1 MNYFFPKYSQFQSP
15 SVEPQQDTASTTT
28 ESLTDP
34 AADTANSLKLP
45 SSSSNPAITPISI
58 NKKPVTNKTT
68 TTTTK
73 ILPLPVQSQHSNSS
87 NNYTNPGGNS
97 SGLLLP
103 SLHCSQP
110 NSARSYSQTPI
121 NESLRG
127 SSTSSLMNQNSN
139 GNNLRNK
146 LTDFADKL
154 SKLNSTSGR
163 LTPLN
168 SKLTLDFDNN
178 LSLSSPRRPSLKC
191 NCETQFLMKRK
202 KRLQ

>member
-1 MNYFFPKYSQFQSP
+1 
-15 SVEPQQDTASTTT
+15 VEPQQDTASTTT

-34 AADTANSLKLP
+34 AADTVNSLKLP
-45 SSSSNPAITPISI
+45 SSSSNPAITPIFIS
-58 NKKPVTNKTT
+58 KKPATNKT

-87 NNYTNPGGNS
+87 NNYINPGSNS

-103 SLHCSQP
+103 SLPCSQP
-110 NSARSYSQTPI
+110 NSTRSYSQTPI
-121 NESLRG
+121 NENLRG
-127 SSTSSLMNQNSN
+127 SSTSSLMNQSSN

-163 LTPLN
+163 LTPLT

-191 NCETQFLMKRK
+191 NCETQFQMKGN
-202 KRLQ
+202 KRF